1 VRGQKAA
8 VVIGGAFFVTML
20 GPTLPTPLYPMY
32 QERLRFDG
40 LMVTMIF
47 ATYAVGIAGAL
58 ILFGRMSDQ
67 LGRRALLIPG
77 LMLAFLSSAVFLLSD
92 SVAGLFL
99 GRILSGLSVGIFTGT
114 ATAALMDI
122 APVESRRS
130 YSLVAAL
137 VNMLGLGLGPVL
149 AGAAAQFT
157 SAPLT
162 LPYLIHMVLVT
173 VALAGVVMISEP
185 HARAADSFRWEVQH
199 FKLPTEVRGT
209 FARAA
214 TAGFAGFSTLGLFA
228 SVAPALLLHV
238 LGIANHLVCGLVVF
252 AQLAFSAIGQI
263 SSTRMKDRTAM
274 LVGTALLT
282 VGVLLIALSI
292 LLASLQTL
300 LTGAAFAGAGQGMS
314 FRASLGMLAERTP
327 VHQRGEIT
335 STFFLVL
342 YVAQAVPVMGVGFAA
357 NVFDLATAGVGF
369 ALFMAVTSGF
379 AFVSLLLQSE
389 ANS

>member
-77 LMLAFLSSAVFLLSD
+77 LMLAFLSSVVFLLSD

-114 ATAALMDI
+114 ATAALLDI

-162 LPYLIHMVLVT
+162 LPYLIHMGLVI
-173 VALAGVVMISEP
+173 VALAGVLMISEP
-185 HARAADSFRWEVQH
+185 HARTADPFRWEVQQ

-209 FARAA
+209 FVRAA

-263 SSTRMKDRTAM
+263 SSTRIKDRTAM
-274 LVGTALLT
+274 LVGTAMLT
-282 VGVLLIALSI
+282 AGILLIGVSI
-292 LLASLQTL
+292 LLSSLVTL

-357 NVFDLATAGVGF
+357 NIFDLATAGVGF